1 MKKLLFAFL
10 LTAAVMLAQA
20 TGGST
25 DKVQKS
31 ETTRP
36 RTTNT
41 KTKTHSK
48 LASGKKATHEK
59 SKKGS
64 GQTITPPPK

>member
-1 MKKLLFAFL
+1 MKKLTFAFV
-10 LTAAVMLAQA
+10 LTAAIMLAQA

-36 RTTNT
+36 RTTKT
-41 KTKTHSK
+41 TKTHGK
-48 LASGKKATHEK
+48 LASGKKSTHEK

-64 GQTITPPPK
+64 GQTVTPAPK